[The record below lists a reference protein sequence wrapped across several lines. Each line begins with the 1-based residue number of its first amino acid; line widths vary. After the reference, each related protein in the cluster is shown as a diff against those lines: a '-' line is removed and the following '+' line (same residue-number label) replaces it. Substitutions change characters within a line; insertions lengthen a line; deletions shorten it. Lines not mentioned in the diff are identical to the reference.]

1 MKFFVRITFRE
12 LARSNSF
19 VMKNSQHVC
28 WIRLIIIN
36 AYLKLGSYGIYTQ
49 IISMTTVISQTMYL
63 FSVKYSRTVFALS
76 SIYCFYF
83 KISLH
88 FIKQAVFLGF
98 SFAPSEKVRSW
109 KVSWNSVWS
118 FEASSAVSTISS

>member
-36 AYLKLGSYGIYTQ
+36 AHLKVGSYGIYAQ
-49 IISMTTVISQTMYL
+49 IISMNIVILQTMYF

-83 KISLH
+83 KISLP
-88 FIKQAVFLGF
+88 FIKQAVVLGF

-109 KVSWNSVWS
+109 KVFWNSVWS